1 MTAKTQPAPEAAAP
15 AAAREA
21 PPKRWRARFDAAG
34 GLVGF
39 DETTAAGLAP
49 GDVAFDHLPDNAC
62 DGRYRWD
69 ANLKRFEPIKE
80 RLLEIGETAAYNQ
93 LVVAGI
99 VGLADEETLPL
110 AVKEDIALIRNR
122 SPGTI
127 RKLKQKYS
135 GLAALRRPRR
145 A

>member
-1 MTAKTQPAPEAAAP
+1 MKQITKSAPAAP
-15 AAAREA
+15 AV
-21 PPKRWRARFDAAG
+21 PKKMWSARFDANG

-39 DETTAAGLAP
+39 DETTSDVLAP
-49 GDVAFDHLPDNAC
+49 GAVAFDHLPDNAC

-69 ANLKRFEPIKE
+69 VNLRRFEPIKE

-93 LVVAGI
+93 LVAAGI
-99 VGLADEETLPL
+99 VGIVDEETLPL

-122 SPGTI
+122 SPGTVK
-127 RKLKQKYS
+127 RLKQKYA
-135 GLAALRRPRR
+135 GLSALRARGR